1 MLAYGASFDLTPKEK
16 GMRGAIERA
25 AELQET
31 IENAWIPS
39 QFDNQANVEIIKT
52 QRLERYTTISMPPPQ
67 IIITGVGTGGHITGV
82 AEELKRLVKFVGLR
96 CRADTFTRYKWRST
110 RTSSNTGN
118 WSWIHPWKFA
128 YEVHRWCDTSPS
140 RRCERNGAL
149 SRKN

>member
-1 MLAYGASFDLTPKEK
+1 
-16 GMRGAIERA
+16 MRGAIERA

-39 QFDNQANVEIIKT
+39 QFDNQNNVETIKT
-52 QRLERYTTISMPPPQ
+52 QRLERYTTISMLHLPNHHNRSRYRGPYYWRSR
-67 IIITGVGTGGHITGV
+67 GTKK
-82 AEELKRLVKFVGLR
+82 ALAKFVGLR